1 MDPLYDAVPGKAYY
15 AISFRD
21 IPETYILGGRCIM
34 CRHVGPVDRHRIEKR
49 FGAGEQLRWVGFRYL
64 RCLACGNPD
73 RNHFTVVGCYLT
85 VLLPSLPARPAPRQ
99 AAP

>member
-1 MDPLYDAVPGKAYY
+1 MTAQSAGTKSERWIRFSTPCQARPTY

-21 IPETYILGGRCIM
+21 IPETYILGGRCIL

-49 FGAGEQLRWVGFRYL
+49 HGAGEQQSYVGRHL
-64 RCLACGNPD
+64 RCLACGNTV

-85 VLLPSLPARPAPRQ
+85 RLLT
-99 AAP
+99 